1 MICALPFLM
10 LVPPLPG
17 VKPTA
22 DDIMCRVAE
31 NQERADKARTS
42 YVYDMNVFVR
52 LKRANGKLA
61 REESRDYVVAP
72 GAKGAARKLLKLDGK
87 ILDGKKE
94 IPYTQAGYKTKN
106 LDVDGAIT
114 DSFAKELLW
123 RKDSPGPMVGWF
135 PLTHH
140 RIEHYTFTLEGE
152 EKYRDY
158 DVYKVSFASEKDADD
173 DECWSG
179 EALIERN
186 EFQPVL
192 ITTTFACKIPTAVKI
207 MLGTNVQELGAKIT
221 YQRFSDGVWFPVNCG
236 GEMKLRVLFMYART
250 IAFSGKNSGFRK
262 ADVTT
267 SIQFPDTDDK
277 ATEER
282 GPDDHIHSSVP

>member
-22 DDIMCRVAE
+22 EDIMCRVAE
-31 NQERADKARTS
+31 NQERADEARTS

-52 LKRANGKLA
+52 MKRANGKPA

-72 GAKGAARKLLKLDGK
+72 SAKGAARKLLKVDGK

-94 IPYTQAGYKTKN
+94 IPYTEAGYKTK
-106 LDVDGAIT
+106 DMDIDGAIT
-114 DSFAKELLW
+114 DSFARELLW
-123 RKDSPGPMVGWF
+123 RKDSSGPMVGWF
-135 PLTHH
+135 PLTHK
-140 RIEHYTFTLEGE
+140 RIGNYTFTLEGE

-158 DVYKVSFASEKDADD
+158 DVYKVSFVGGGEDD
-173 DECWSG
+173 DCWSG

-192 ITTTFACKIPTAVKI
+192 ITTSWSCKIPVAVKI
-207 MLGTNVQELGAKIT
+207 MLGTNVQQLGAKIS
-221 YQRFSDGVWFPVNCG
+221 YQRFDQGVWFPVNCG

-250 IAFSGKNSGFRK
+250 IAFSAKNAGFRK
-262 ADVTT
+262 ADVKTT
-267 SIQFPDTDDK
+267 IQFADTDDQT
-277 ATEER
+277 A
-282 GPDDHIHSSVP
+282 DDHVHSPVP